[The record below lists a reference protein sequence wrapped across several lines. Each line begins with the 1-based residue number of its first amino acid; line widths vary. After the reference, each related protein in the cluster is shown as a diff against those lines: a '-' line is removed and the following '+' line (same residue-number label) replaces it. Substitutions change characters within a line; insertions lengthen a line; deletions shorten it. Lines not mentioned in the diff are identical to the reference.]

1 MATEIVK
8 FVKSPDFTASVAA
21 GAMLAGPTADGF
33 VHVSFFREV
42 QYPIDQEV
50 EVSDLPPPDGG
61 LPSLPANATHAQ
73 RRIDVK
79 PPRLAAEKELVATI
93 SLPTAAIVPLG
104 LALQQLAEFAQ
115 VKQAPQGQP
124 AGK

>member
-1 MATEIVK
+1 MPTETVK

-50 EVSDLPPPDGG
+50 EVSELPPPDAS
-61 LPSLPANATHAQ
+61 LPSLPANATQAQ
-73 RRIDVK
+73 RRSDAK
-79 PPRLAAEKELVATI
+79 PPRLVAEKELVATI
-93 SLPTAAIVPLG
+93 SLPMAAVAPLG
-104 LALQQLAEFAQ
+104 AALQQLAEFAQ
-115 VKQAPQGQP
+115 GKPAQQGKP
-124 AGK
+124 TGG